1 MARTLSIIGAPSSA
15 GAYAPGQE
23 KAPSTFRHHGLV
35 SQLERS
41 GLDVVDRGDV
51 GGFRWRSDPSNSK
64 AMNLETAHNVAK
76 ELAAVV
82 TTALDDEHNLLI
94 LGGDCTIELG
104 VVAGAL
110 THYASLGLIYI
121 DVDADLNPPVAS
133 DGALEWTGV
142 AHLLDLPGAANELA
156 GLAPRRPMLSAADI
170 LFFAVANVTDGEA
183 ETIRVRNLSMI
194 GLQEVKSNPIE
205 AARRATQWARSFDT
219 ILVHLDIDV
228 LDFAD
233 FPLAENTRRGLGL
246 TLEELSAA
254 LFELRALP
262 DRRVLTV
269 TEVNPDHA
277 PDEAE
282 SFRRLIGLLS
292 QALAE

>member
-51 GGFRWRSDPSNSK
+51 GGFRWRPDPSKSK
-64 AMNLETAHNVAK
+64 AMNLETVRNVAK

-82 TTALDDEHNLLI
+82 TTALDDEHNVLVV
-94 LGGDCTIELG
+94 GGDCTIELG

-110 THYASLGLIYI
+110 TRYASLGLIYI

-133 DGALEWTGV
+133 DGALDWTGV

-262 DRRVLTV
+262 NRRVLTV

-292 QALAE
+292 EALAE